1 VIKANAYTFFRKNI
15 TALNSKAYLGTQTTA
30 MLLKSISSYLAK
42 NKIQPIDLGFS
53 FNGKSYSMKGNKPS
67 YSQAVDPVTGQLTIT
82 NNSNA
87 ITVVNIIRKG
97 IEMQVK
103 PVVNP
108 FLSLSV
114 EYVDKAGNKISADKI
129 ARQTDFKQ
137 IIKVT
142 NKSSQALSNM
152 ALTNYVPAGWELV
165 NKRIAEGSGGAT
177 GLDYQ
182 DIRDDAV
189 MSYFSLGANETK
201 VIIQDF
207 NASYEGNYQVPAII
221 LESMYNPAYKSMIG
235 SYRTLVYR

>member
-1 VIKANAYTFFRKNI
+1 
-15 TALNSKAYLGTQTTA
+15 
-30 MLLKSISSYLAK
+30 
-42 NKIQPIDLGFS
+42 
-53 FNGKSYSMKGNKPS
+53 
-67 YSQAVDPVTGQLTIT
+67 
-82 NNSNA
+82 
-87 ITVVNIIRKG
+87 
-97 IEMQVK
+97 MQVK

-108 FLSLSV
+108 FLSLSL

-137 IIKVT
+137 IIKVI

-152 ALTNYVPAGWELV
+152 ALTNYVPAGWEIV

-207 NASYEGNYQVPAII
+207 NASYEGSYQVPAII
-221 LESMYNPAYKSMIG
+221 LESMYNPAYKSILG